1 MRGERVLE
9 GSYIVF
15 EESGVVKTHLH
26 QLQAREQ
33 EEWCGVRCICGA
45 TVGRTR
51 RQPSPDGD
59 GTMCYRLAK
68 YAIKPVSPTAEPLRI
83 PLSSFIAEDM
93 LEYVHAHATYRF
105 ILHDD
110 EEERPRILI
119 WLFKPSMRIAYSTPT
134 PYLLPKVGSIHGAKV
149 LYKIL
154 GPETISTDLASV
166 VSRHPG
172 FPQAEHL
179 SYPLEVCRRLAGLL
193 KESNSAYPESMK
205 VMTGLDVGFLQR
217 S

>member
-1 MRGERVLE
+1 
-9 GSYIVF
+9 
-15 EESGVVKTHLH
+15 
-26 QLQAREQ
+26 
-33 EEWCGVRCICGA
+33 
-45 TVGRTR
+45 
-51 RQPSPDGD
+51 
-59 GTMCYRLAK
+59 MCYRLVK

-83 PLSSFIAEDM
+83 PLSSFVVEDM
-93 LEYVHAHATYRF
+93 MEYVHAHATYKF

-119 WLFKPSMRIAYSTPT
+119 WLFKQSMRIAYSAPT
-134 PYLLPKVGSIHGAKV
+134 QYLLSKVGSIHGAKV

-154 GPETISTDLASV
+154 GPETPPADLASI

-179 SYPLEVCRRLAGLL
+179 SYPLDVCRVLAGLL

-205 VMTGLDVGFLQR
+205 AMAGLDVGFLQR

>member
-1 MRGERVLE
+1 VGEALVG

-15 EESGVVKTHLH
+15 EEGGVIEVHVR
-26 QLQAREQ
+26 QLEARER
-33 EEWCGVRCICGA
+33 EGWLSVKCICGA
-45 TVGRTR
+45 TVGRTQK
-51 RQPSPDGD
+51 QPSPG
-59 GTMCYRLAK
+59 GEGVMCYRLAK

-83 PLSSFIAEDM
+83 PLSSFIVEDM
-93 LEYVHAHATYRF
+93 MEYVQAHATYRF

-110 EEERPRILI
+110 EEERPRILV

-134 PYLLPKVGSIHGAKV
+134 QYLLPKVGNIHGAKV
-149 LYKIL
+149 LYRIL
-154 GPETISTDLASV
+154 GPETASTDLASI
-166 VSRHPG
+166 VSRYPG

-179 SYPLEVCRRLAGLL
+179 SYPLDVCRRLAALL

>member
-1 MRGERVLE
+1 MPMRRTDLFCMTTKRSGQEFWYAPARLE
-9 GSYIVF
+9 F
-15 EESGVVKTHLH
+15 PT
-26 QLQAREQ
+26 
-33 EEWCGVRCICGA
+33 
-45 TVGRTR
+45 RTSR
-51 RQPSPDGD
+51 RMQ
-59 GTMCYRLAK
+59 
-68 YAIKPVSPTAEPLRI
+68 
-83 PLSSFIAEDM
+83 
-93 LEYVHAHATYRF
+93 
-105 ILHDD
+105 
-110 EEERPRILI
+110 I

-154 GPETISTDLASV
+154 GPETVSTDLARYARIGSTPPEVLTIVPGSV